1 MENNPT
7 TIQEKPFDDKRTVV
21 EPKLLTIDEWTP
33 MHISESVSK
42 VQQDIYNSII
52 NRPRCG
58 FTYTA
63 PRNTKPESKDEA
75 PEEWIWVDGYKAT
88 KADMTCNEYQYV
100 LGKQHDMPEGA
111 VIRDCESGFHLC
123 RDLND
128 VFRYYSIGG
137 GNRFF
142 CVHALVRKKDFE
154 EYGKHSDFFY
164 GSRVRNKL
172 AAKSIVFVREL
183 ANDEV
188 FKGTDAENWSE
199 EDMNI
204 ARAHGIRHVKDL
216 RNIEKLVTLGY
227 SEAFAKYIVDEGHF
241 QAAYAAGTQ
250 KDLSMDMKVAYI
262 MRNEC

>member
-1 MENNPT
+1 MENNQT

-33 MHISESVSK
+33 MHMSESVSK

-63 PRNTKPESKDEA
+63 PRNTKSESKDEA

-88 KADMTCNEYQYV
+88 KADMTCNEYQYE
-100 LGKQHDMPEGA
+100 LGKQHDMPEGS
-111 VIRDCESGFHLC
+111 VIRDCKSGFHLC

-128 VFRYYSIGG
+128 VFKYYRLNS

-142 CVHALVRKKDFE
+142 RVHALVRKKDFD
-154 EYGKHSDFFY
+154 EYSTMSKHAWEWRRD
-164 GSRVRNKL
+164 KL

-183 ANDEV
+183 TNDEV

-199 EDMNI
+199 EDKNI
-204 ARAHGIRHVKDL
+204 ARAHGIQHVKDL
-216 RNIEKLVTLGY
+216 RDTEKLVALGY

-262 MRNEC
+262 MRNER